1 MEVDPGGI
9 PREAI
14 SGILKKFVSVSLTY
28 RSPEASCNKR
38 ADTYFGRRTASL
50 IKEFWNLCI
59 LLIFRNSYGENNP
72 IFEYWSYTS
81 FVDL

>member
-14 SGILKKFVSVSLTY
+14 SGILKKFVSLSLTY
-28 RSPEASCNKR
+28 GSPEASCNKR

-59 LLIFRNSYGENNP
+59 LLMTDSQTVMVETIPYSNIGL
-72 IFEYWSYTS
+72 THC
-81 FVDL
+81 L